1 MGVAKAWRFSLI
13 SANNLALLQDQNGN
27 AISNSN
33 TNKHVCWRS
42 SATTSF
48 QMKPISWS
56 LVCGLMLFGL
66 GLISL
71 FTGHMASDL
80 EWYSQR
86 LVRPSLYSRL
96 VIFLF
101 FLLNWRVLVW
111 NYCKGYVKFYCF
123 LCLSMCQFWK
133 FLLFWHYGNLCIN
146 CGNWRMG
153 VGVRQLIYGNPS
165 IQSTCTGAASEAVV
179 LLVS

>member
-96 VIFLF
+96 VIFFIF
-101 FLLNWRVLVW
+101 FTKLKGIGLELLQRICEIL
-111 NYCKGYVKFYCF
+111 
-123 LCLSMCQFWK
+123 
-133 FLLFWHYGNLCIN
+133 LLFVLIN
-146 CGNWRMG
+146 
-153 VGVRQLIYGNPS
+153 VP
-165 IQSTCTGAASEAVV
+165 V
-179 LLVS
+179 LKVFAFLTLR